1 LSRLTVLPHPR
12 VFCVCSVISLLL
24 LAVPAECQ
32 FPGFGKKDSGG
43 GFGWSKDKVTLHR
56 KLPAL
61 VHLTAKTFSVQ
72 AISHD
77 HNQTEVAQV
86 LQDILENTILKNDH
100 ELTPVKASPELIV
113 TCTITHYETP
123 PPQPFTR
130 TEPRYVNNKV
140 VDQNIQYEHYSGAV
154 DVTYRAALANGR
166 VLDSDNVS
174 AKFGQDFERATNQ
187 PSQKPDNSFTKLNP
201 FAKKDKPASSPDA
214 EESEHPPTPEQLRQ
228 DLLQSLAFQIAAR
241 LVNTDEPVE
250 ILLAKGKNEDA
261 NKLAK
266 DGLWARDLET
276 LETTPASNNQQEEAY
291 RLYNI
296 GVANEALAYQSEDR
310 AAAKKYL
317 EEAAIDYGK
326 AIDAKPNEKY
336 FLQPQNRIETALAY
350 YKKLEDRAAPNP
362 NPVTVA
368 ADIDKDTLTNE
379 KVIEMF
385 QSGVDE
391 PTILSMIH
399 DDAKVNFDLSSDAM
413 IALAKAGIKGKIP
426 AAMRERMARK
436 NGTTK
441 AATK

>member
-1 LSRLTVLPHPR
+1 V
-12 VFCVCSVISLLL
+12 
-24 LAVPAECQ
+24 
-32 FPGFGKKDSGG
+32 
-43 GFGWSKDKVTLHR
+43 
-56 KLPAL
+56 
-61 VHLTAKTFSVQ
+61 
-72 AISHD
+72 
-77 HNQTEVAQV
+77 
-86 LQDILENTILKNDH
+86 
-100 ELTPVKASPELIV
+100 
-113 TCTITHYETP
+113 
-123 PPQPFTR
+123 
-130 TEPRYVNNKV
+130 
-140 VDQNIQYEHYSGAV
+140 
-154 DVTYRAALANGR
+154 
-166 VLDSDNVS
+166 
-174 AKFGQDFERATNQ
+174 
-187 PSQKPDNSFTKLNP
+187 
-201 FAKKDKPASSPDA
+201 
-214 EESEHPPTPEQLRQ
+214 
-228 DLLQSLAFQIAAR
+228 R

-276 LETTPASNNQQEEAY
+276 LETTPASSNQQEEAY

-296 GVANEALAYQSEDR
+296 GVANEALAYQSEDH
-310 AAAKKYL
+310 AAAQKYL

-350 YKKLEDRAAPNP
+350 YKKLEERGAPTP

-426 AAMRERMARK
+426 AAMRERMTRK
-436 NGTTK
+436 TGTTK